1 MVAPQQRT
9 IDQKNTD
16 YDSSRFE
23 GSGVN
28 MMSPPVGIRYTRNK
42 NQTPDS
48 QLRLSVKNMKH
59 GIYPKNNCS
68 GQYDMDPHE
77 LASSDS
83 EK

>member
-1 MVAPQQRT
+1 
-9 IDQKNTD
+9 
-16 YDSSRFE
+16 
-23 GSGVN
+23 